1 METLITLGISII
13 FVELLVMA
21 LLWTKKQKNVV
32 QRTQQPQPQVNQS
45 QQAPTP
51 TPNVTPVSNVA
62 PQSVPQPRP
71 AQPIRTWRPTDEEN
85 YYDVLGIAITAS
97 EAEIKAAYK
106 SLLKIWHPDICKEPD
121 AQKQMSYIIEAYEVL
136 SDEATREKYN
146 AGLELQELAYQ
157 GA

>member
-13 FVELLVMA
+13 FVELLVMV
-21 LLWTKKQKNVV
+21 LLWTKKQKNTV
-32 QRTQQPQPQVNQS
+32 QHTQQPQPQVNQS
-45 QQAPTP
+45 QQSPRPA
-51 TPNVTPVSNVA
+51 PNVTPVSQVA
-62 PQSVPQPRP
+62 PQSAPQPRP
-71 AQPIRTWRPTDEEN
+71 AKYVGTWRPTAEEN
-85 YYDVLGIAITAS
+85 YYDVLGVAITAS
-97 EAEIKAAYK
+97 DAEIKAAYK

-136 SDEATREKYN
+136 SDETTREKYN